1 VVSTL
6 VLQQAQCGTSVW
18 HFTATEPPSCFKK
31 KMKRI
36 LSFLF
41 LISFPLSGCGVQ
53 TPATTIASKSPV
65 VATTTPITMIY
76 ADSSQPVE
84 TRVDDLLKRMSLDE
98 KIGQMTQVEKNS
110 IAPGDITKY
119 HIGSILSGGGGS
131 PSENTVQAWYAMVE
145 GFQTE
150 ALKTR
155 LQIPIIYGVD
165 AVHGHGN
172 LLNATVFPHN
182 IGLGAANDP
191 GLMEKIGRA
200 TAEEMLATGIPWN
213 FAPVVAVVQDVRW
226 GRTYEGYGEKTEL
239 VTSLSTAYLQG
250 LQSLTDKDNPSPG
263 QSILVLATPKH
274 FIGDGATIWGSSRTE
289 DYKLD
294 QGNMQAPEE
303 LVRKLFL
310 PPYQSAVDAGAMSVM
325 ASFSSW
331 KGTKMHAQQYLLT
344 KVLKDELGFKGFI
357 VSDWHGMD
365 QIAPDDYYASIVT
378 SINAGV
384 DMNMVPY
391 DYAKFIQT
399 MKDAVNNGDIPESRV
414 DEAVRRILRVKFA
427 LGLFEHPMPDTK
439 YQGTV
444 RSREHLELARQA
456 VRESLVLLKNE
467 NNALP
472 LRKKV
477 PVIFVAGEG
486 ANDIGLQSGG
496 WTLEWQGKVG
506 NDNEGTTI
514 FSGIKAAADPDTQ
527 VEFNRDGNF
536 SEFKNLEGNPLI
548 ADIGIVVLAEQPYAE
563 GVGDKAD
570 ISLGKKET
578 KLIVDMGKQSKKVI
592 VILISGRPRVITD
605 QLPLADAWVAAWLP
619 GAEGAGIADVLFGDY
634 PFTGK
639 LSYSWPRS
647 NEQLPININNSE
659 DKIGCDA
666 PLFPFGYGLKYEEP
680 SPEILK
686 CSP

>member
-1 VVSTL
+1 
-6 VLQQAQCGTSVW
+6 
-18 HFTATEPPSCFKK
+18 
-31 KMKRI
+31 MKRI
-36 LSFLF
+36 FSFLF
-41 LISFPLSGCGVQ
+41 LLSFILSACGMQ
-53 TPATTIASKSPV
+53 TPATPVSIKSPV
-65 VATTTPITMIY
+65 VATTTFDSPISTNP
-76 ADSSQPVE
+76 SQPVE
-84 TRVDDLLKRMSLDE
+84 TPVDDLLKRMTLDE

-110 IAPGDITKY
+110 IRPGDITKY
-119 HIGSILSGGGGS
+119 YIGSILSGGGGS
-131 PSENTVQAWYAMVE
+131 PSENTPQAWYAMVA
-145 GFQTE
+145 GFQKE

-191 GLMEKIGRA
+191 ELMEKIGRV

-239 VTSLSTAYLQG
+239 VTSLSTAYLKG
-250 LQSLTDKDNPSPG
+250 LQSLRDEDHPSPG
-263 QSILVLATPKH
+263 QSIFVLATPKH
-274 FIGDGATIWGSSRTE
+274 FIGDGGTIWGSSRTE
-289 DYKLD
+289 DYRLD
-294 QGNMQAPEE
+294 QGNMQVPEDM
-303 LVRKLFL
+303 LRQLFL
-310 PPYQSAVDAGAMSVM
+310 PTYQSAVEEGAMSVM

-344 KVLKDELGFKGFI
+344 KVLKNELGFNGFI
-357 VSDWHGMD
+357 VSDWQGMD
-365 QIAPDDYYASIVT
+365 QITPDDYYASIVT
-378 SINAGV
+378 SVNAGV

-391 DYAKFIQT
+391 DYVRFIQT

-427 LGLFEHPMPDTK
+427 LGLFDHPMPDLK

-444 RSREHLELARQA
+444 RSREHLDLARQA
-456 VRESLVLLKNE
+456 VRESLVLLQNE

-472 LRKKV
+472 LNKETS
-477 PVIFVAGEG
+477 VIFVAGEG

-506 NDNEGTTI
+506 NNDDGTTI
-514 FSGIKAAADPDTQ
+514 FSGIKAAVGPDTR
-527 VEFNRDGNF
+527 VEFQQDGDFN
-536 SEFKNLEGNPLI
+536 EFKDASGNELS
-548 ADIGIVVLAEQPYAE
+548 ADVGIVVIAEKPYAE
-563 GVGDKAD
+563 GVGDRAD
-570 ISLGKKET
+570 ISLDEEET
-578 KLIVDMGKQSKKVI
+578 KLIVDTRKQSKNVI

-619 GAEGAGIADVLFGDY
+619 GTEGAGIADVLFGDF

-647 NEQLPININNSE
+647 NEQLPININNSAG
-659 DKIGCDA
+659 KMGCEA
-666 PLFPFGYGLKYEEP
+666 PLFPFGYGLRYGES
-680 SPEILK
+680 SPETLE
-686 CSP
+686 CNP

>member
-1 VVSTL
+1 
-6 VLQQAQCGTSVW
+6 
-18 HFTATEPPSCFKK
+18 
-31 KMKRI
+31 MKSI

-41 LISFPLSGCGVQ
+41 LLSFLLSACGAQ
-53 TPATTIASKSPV
+53 ASATAVSPNSPIV
-65 VATTTPITMIY
+65 PTATSGNMTYTDP
-76 ADSSQPVE
+76 SQPTEARVE
-84 TRVDDLLKRMSLDE
+84 DLLAHMTLDE

-110 IAPGDITKY
+110 IKPGDITKY
-119 HIGSILSGGGGS
+119 YIGSILSGGGGS
-131 PSENTVQAWYAMVE
+131 PSENTPQAWYSMVA
-145 GFQTE
+145 GFQNE

-155 LQIPIIYGVD
+155 LQVPIIYGVD

-172 LLNATVFPHN
+172 LHNATVFPHN

-191 GLMEKIGRA
+191 ELMQKIGRA

-239 VTSLSTAYLQG
+239 VTSLSAAYIKG
-250 LQSLTDKDNPSPG
+250 LQDFTDKDSPTPG
-263 QSILVLATPKH
+263 QSIFVLATPKH

-289 DYKLD
+289 DYELD
-294 QGNMQAPEE
+294 QGNMQVPEE
-303 LVRKLFL
+303 VLRKLFL
-310 PPYQSAVDAGAMSVM
+310 PPYQSAVEAGAMSVM

-344 KVLKDELGFKGFI
+344 KVLKDELGFNGFI
-357 VSDWHGMD
+357 VSDWQAMD
-365 QIAPDDYYASIVT
+365 QIVPDDYYASIVT
-378 SINAGV
+378 SVNAGV

-391 DYAKFIQT
+391 DYIAFIQT

-467 NNALP
+467 NDVLP
-472 LRKKV
+472 LSKDT
-477 PVIFVAGEG
+477 PLIFVAGEG

-496 WTLEWQGKVG
+496 WTLEWLGKVG
-506 NDNEGTTI
+506 NDNEGTT
-514 FSGIKAAADPDTQ
+514 FVSGIKAGIGPDTRLL
-527 VEFNRDGNF
+527 FNREGDF
-536 SEFKNLEGNPLI
+536 SEFQDSAGKPLV
-548 ADIGIVVLAEQPYAE
+548 ADVGIVVIAEQPYSE
-563 GVGDKAD
+563 GVGDSAD
-570 ISLGKKET
+570 ISLSSNEINLITET
-578 KLIVDMGKQSKKVI
+578 GKQSKTVV

-605 QLPLADAWVAAWLP
+605 QLSLAEAWVVAWLP
-619 GAEGAGIADVLFGDY
+619 GTEGGGIADVLLGDY

-647 NEQLPININNSE
+647 NDQLPINVNNSA
-659 DKIGCDA
+659 DKTGCYA
-666 PLFPFGYGLKYEEP
+666 PLFPFGYGVMYGDP
-680 SPEILK
+680 SHELLD
-686 CSP
+686 CV